1 MKRLSITLTDSQAAA
16 LEKIAAETGATKQS
30 MIGLAISD
38 WVRVHDYPED
48 EDEAEG
54 WEGWYGWAEVTEPDP
69 LSGTPYTYS
78 VGHDGP
84 YGSREDAAAYAAK
97 VAAGAAEDGVSVSAH
112 VERLIRHLEQ

>member
-38 WVRVHDYPED
+38 WVRVHDYP